1 MKGGGAPE
9 VAVVGGAGHVG
20 APLAIVLAH
29 HGLPTLIHDLNVKAM
44 ETLASGQLP
53 FLEEG
58 GESLLR
64 EVLARKL
71 LSFDNDPASL
81 AGVPYVVVTIG
92 TPIDE
97 FHNPMLDVVRKCID
111 VLLPHLSDGQTI
123 IMRSTVFPG
132 VTDYVHTYLRERGKR
147 IHVAFCPERVVQGYS
162 VRELQTLPQIIS
174 GATAEAEERA
184 AKLFSKIAPK
194 LVRMQPKEAE
204 FAKLISNA
212 YRYIQFAATNQ
223 FYTMV
228 ESAGVSYTRV
238 MKGLKDDYPRM
249 SDFPSPGF
257 AAGPCLFKD
266 TLQLAAYTNNTFGL
280 GYAAMHI
287 NEGLPA
293 YLVSRMQTQFR
304 LGELTVGI
312 LGMAFKANSDD
323 IRASLSYK
331 LRKLLSF
338 NAKAVMSTDPF
349 VKVDPQLLPLD
360 ETIARSDVLV
370 MGVPHTAYRDLDLRG
385 KPLVDIWNFHR
396 PPTPLRT

>member
-1 MKGGGAPE
+1 MARVNSAE

-29 HGLPTLIHDLNVKAM
+29 HGMPTLIHDLNVKAM
-44 ETLASGQLP
+44 ETLASGRLP

-58 GESLLR
+58 GEPLLK

-71 LSFDNDPASL
+71 LTFDSNPASL
-81 AGVPYVVVTIG
+81 SGVPYVVVTIG

-111 VLLPHLSDGQTI
+111 ALLPHLVDDQTI
-123 IMRSTVFPG
+123 VMRSTVFPG
-132 VTDYVHTYLRERGKR
+132 VTEYVHNYLRASGKH

-174 GATAEAEERA
+174 GATPEAEERA
-184 AKLFSKIAPK
+184 AKLFAKIAPK
-194 LVRMQPKEAE
+194 LVRMAPKEAE
-204 FAKLISNA
+204 FAKLISNS

-228 ESAGVSYTRV
+228 ESAGVSYRSV
-238 MKGLKDDYPRM
+238 MKGLKEDYPRM

-280 GYAAMHI
+280 GYAAMHV

-293 YLVSRMQTQFR
+293 YVVSRLQSQYR
-304 LGELTVGI
+304 LGEATVGI
-312 LGMAFKANSDD
+312 LGMAFKAESDD

-331 LRKLLSF
+331 LRKLLRF
-338 NAKAVMSTDPF
+338 NAKAVLSTDPF
-349 VKVDPQLLPLD
+349 VTVDPELVPVEQL
-360 ETIARSDVLV
+360 IAKSDILV
-370 MGVPHTAYRDLDLRG
+370 MGVPHKAYRDLDLRG
-385 KPLVDIWNFHR
+385 KPLIDVWNFHR
-396 PPTPLRT
+396 PSAK

>member
-1 MKGGGAPE
+1 M
-9 VAVVGGAGHVG
+9 
-20 APLAIVLAH
+20 
-29 HGLPTLIHDLNVKAM
+29 PTLIHDLNVKAM
-44 ETLASGQLP
+44 ETLAAGQLP

-58 GESLLR
+58 GEALLR
-64 EVLARKL
+64 QVLDRKL
-71 LSFDNDPASL
+71 LTFDSNPASL

-97 FHNPMLDVVRKCID
+97 FHNPMLGVVRSCIEA
-111 VLLPHLSDGQTI
+111 LLPHLRDDQTI
-123 IMRSTVFPG
+123 VMRSTVFPG
-132 VTDYVHTYLRERGKR
+132 VTDYVHEFIRASGKR

-162 VRELQTLPQIIS
+162 IRELQTLPQIIS
-174 GATAEAEERA
+174 GATPEAQERA
-184 AKLFSKIAPK
+184 ARLFAKIAPK
-194 LVRMQPKEAE
+194 LVRMAPKEAE

-212 YRYIQFAATNQ
+212 YRYIQFASTNQ

-228 ESAGVSYTRV
+228 ESAGVSYSRV
-238 MKGLKDDYPRM
+238 LQGLKEDYPRM

-280 GYAAMHI
+280 GYAAMQV

-293 YLVSRMQTQFR
+293 YLVSRIESRFQLR
-304 LGELTVGI
+304 ECAVGI

-338 NAKAVMSTDPF
+338 SARAVLTTDPY
-349 VKVDPQLLPLD
+349 VKDDPHLLPLD
-360 ETIARSDVLV
+360 EVISRSDVLV
-370 MGVPHTAYRDLDLRG
+370 MGAPHRDYRDLDLRG
-385 KPLVDIWNFHR
+385 KPLIDVWNFHR
-396 PPTPLRT
+396 PPPPKA